1 MTIWPQFMGELRREF
16 LVWRSYRVNA
26 ISSLLMWGVIFPILL
41 VTVQSVVNANTAV
54 GFGERERAE
63 SLIGFLVWN
72 LCMGVLRAI
81 PLMVAEE
88 SRTGTLEN
96 VLTSTYLPFGTL
108 FALRILARSLRSIL
122 ETALLGLVLV
132 LFFRL
137 PLIPSF
143 TAVLVA
149 LLTLAGTCG
158 VGMALAGL
166 AMIYK
171 SVSSVTGLVANLAF
185 LISGALVPINALGL
199 VFTALKLFFPTT
211 WGIDVLRGVVLNG
224 DSLAVLLRGGA
235 LPGLLLQTG
244 LMLAIGWLVFN
255 ISLQR
260 ARTNGV
266 LGVY

>member
-1 MTIWPQFMGELRREF
+1 
-16 LVWRSYRVNA
+16 
-26 ISSLLMWGVIFPILL
+26 
-41 VTVQSVVNANTAV
+41 
-54 GFGERERAE
+54 
-63 SLIGFLVWN
+63 
-72 LCMGVLRAI
+72 
-81 PLMVAEE
+81 
-88 SRTGTLEN
+88 
-96 VLTSTYLPFGTL
+96 
-108 FALRILARSLRSIL
+108 
-122 ETALLGLVLV
+122 
-132 LFFRL
+132 
-137 PLIPSF
+137 
-143 TAVLVA
+143 
-149 LLTLAGTCG
+149 
-158 VGMALAGL
+158 MALAGL

-235 LPGLLLQTG
+235 LPVLLLQNG

>member
-1 MTIWPQFMGELRREF
+1 MTFWSQLMGELRREF

-26 ISSLLMWGVIFPILL
+26 ISSLVMWGVIFPILL

-54 GFGERERAE
+54 GFGEQERAE

-81 PLMVAEE
+81 PLIVVEE

-108 FALRILARSLRSIL
+108 FAFRILARCLRSIL

-137 PLIPSF
+137 PLTPSF

-149 LLTLAGTCG
+149 LLTLAGACG

-171 SVSSVTGLVANLAF
+171 SVGSVTSLVANLAF
-185 LISGALVPINALGL
+185 LISGALVPINGLGL
-199 VFTALKLFFPTT
+199 VFTVLKLFFPMT
-211 WGIDVLRGVVLNG
+211 WGIDVLRGVLLNG
-224 DSLAVLLRGGA
+224 DSLTLLFSSGA
-235 LPGLLLQTG
+235 LPCLMLQTG
-244 LMLAIGWLVFN
+244 LMLVIGWLVFH

-260 ARTNGV
+260 AKTNGV
-266 LGVY
+266 LGAY